1 MKISIIAAIGKNR
14 ELGAGN
20 KLIWHISSDLKRLKE
35 LTTGHPIIMGRKT
48 YESIGRLLPNRTN
61 IIITR
66 DANYKVEGAIVVHSL
81 DKAFASAKESVGS
94 DEIFIFGGAQIFE
107 QAIGASEEILG
118 QITDDIQKIA
128 IDPSL
133 TEEERQRKLQ
143 QLADNQI
150 RLIQEEQRL
159 EDEQSGLFGIHPPSP
174 NKFL

>member
-107 QAIGASEEILG
+107 QAIGEADRLYLTLIDAENKNADAFFPKYSEFKKVIKQENGEENGL
-118 QITDDIQKIA
+118 KFEY
-128 IDPSL
+128 L
-133 TEEERQRKLQ
+133 TLER
-143 QLADNQI
+143 
-150 RLIQEEQRL
+150 
-159 EDEQSGLFGIHPPSP
+159 
-174 NKFL
+174 